1 MNRNKNNTKT
11 FPTQNKLYFRFVQHK
26 NLSYIL
32 KFGFELCL
40 LKTRSTKRKLV
51 YSLFSSSGRNKTNK
65 KMCFAIYRYKSS
77 ATQHKMFFLVFT
89 YPKIIHCFL
98 FFVSYEDMSQAQIR
112 AEGLQKYN

>member
-1 MNRNKNNTKT
+1 MVLNSVCSKHAQQNENWSTHYSARVEETK
-11 FPTQNKLYFRFVQHK
+11 Q
-26 NLSYIL
+26 
-32 KFGFELCL
+32 
-40 LKTRSTKRKLV
+40 TK
-51 YSLFSSSGRNKTNK
+51 K
-65 KMCFAIYRYKSS
+65 KCFAIYRYKSS